1 MNEMESKNHA
11 KKFIVLRENRERAA
25 RNLKDT
31 PIRIE
36 KKERFDKY
44 DVELSPSD
52 FVLRK
57 TKFKPLNDKKK
68 LGSHRLSELH
78 AFRSKFK

>member
-11 KKFIVLRENRERAA
+11 KKFIVLRENKERAA
-25 RNLKDT
+25 RSLKDT
-31 PIRIE
+31 PVRIE

-52 FVLRK
+52 FELK
-57 TKFKPLNDKKK
+57 EKKFKPLNDKKN

-78 AFRSKFK
+78 SFRSKFK

>member
-1 MNEMESKNHA
+1 MNEMESKNYA
-11 KKFIVLRENRERAA
+11 KKFIVLRANKEITA
-25 RNLKDT
+25 RNLKDS

-44 DVELSPSD
+44 DGELSRSD
-52 FVLRK
+52 FVLRE

-78 AFRSKFK
+78 SFRSKFK